1 MHGDILF
8 KDLPDSYTH
17 IPEEHSRVPFDLIT
31 AEIDA

>member
-17 IPEEHSRVPFDLIT
+17 IPEDSRVPFDLIT